1 MALGGSPKET
11 AKAVADG
18 YLNLTVSNLRK
29 YGTSDNL
36 RGLLNS
42 LTVME
47 REVRNEI
54 IADDDFDATRK
65 KHFRMG
71 NIRKA
76 KMVIQNFAKSRRIP
90 L

>member
-1 MALGGSPKET
+1 MAFGGSPREM

-18 YLNLTVSNLRK
+18 YMNFTSANLRRFK
-29 YGTSDNL
+29 TPEKL
-36 RGLLNS
+36 REVLNF

-54 IADDDFDATRK
+54 IADDDFDGTRK
-65 KHFRMG
+65 KHFRLG
-71 NIRKA
+71 NLRKA
-76 KMVIQNFAKSRRIP
+76 KMVIQGFAKSRRIQ